1 MEKWIQDQIKELESL
16 NEPEIRKRMRLL
28 KYGPPTSPRHDVV
41 KNYLN
46 HLPKPPIP
54 VVSIGK
60 SAKRVLEI
68 VFLGVAATLLGWLIL
83 HFLGFA

>member
-16 NEPEIRKRMRLL
+16 DEPEIRKRMRLL

-41 KNYLN
+41 KNYLD
-46 HLPKPPIP
+46 HLP
-54 VVSIGK
+54 VSK
-60 SAKRVLEI
+60 AETPHKRVLRI
-68 VFLGVAATLLGWLIL
+68 VLLGAAGSLLSWLIL